1 VIVEKKVAGWTDEE
15 FDVRLAMILR
25 GGVLTSAMVVLV
37 GGIVYLA
44 RHGAEATHYR
54 VFPNESESLRSLNAV
69 LSLTTILSGRGL
81 IQLGLLL
88 LIATPVARVVFSI
101 IGFVRGRDWL
111 YVAVTLTVLILLTY
125 SLAAG

>member
-25 GGVLTSAMVVLV
+25 AGVLTSALVVLV

-44 RHGAEATHYR
+44 RHGAERTHYH
-54 VFPNESESLRSLNAV
+54 VFPNESESFRSLNAV
-69 LSLTTILSGRGL
+69 FSLTTILSGRGL
-81 IQLGLLL
+81 IHLGLLL

>member
-15 FDVRLAMILR
+15 FDVRLAMVLR
-25 GGVLTSAMVVLV
+25 GGVLASALVVLV

-44 RHGAEATHYR
+44 RHGVERPQYH
-54 VFPNESESLRSLNAV
+54 VFPSKSASFRSLNAV
-69 LSLTTILSGRGL
+69 FSLTTILSGRGL

-111 YVAVTLTVLILLTY
+111 YVAVTLTVLILPTY